1 MTGPMRI
8 PLLVILGPTASGKSA
23 VGMAL
28 ARRMDGEIVSADSM
42 QVYRGMD
49 IGTAKPS
56 LGEQVEIRHH
66 LIDAADPDEV
76 FNVARYQE
84 LAGAAI
90 ADAASRGKLP
100 IMVGGT
106 GLYVDAVVRGFLFP
120 DEGRN
125 PAVRKRLEREAA
137 AGADGA
143 PALHAR
149 LALCDPEAAR
159 TIHPNDLRRIVRALE
174 VFEVTGRPITE
185 LRRKHV
191 PVNAYDSK
199 LFGLTMPREA
209 LAARIDARVDQ
220 MVAAGLVD
228 EVRRLLQMGY
238 DPEATAMQAIGY
250 KEFVAYLAGREGLEQ
265 AIDAV
270 KLETRKYAKRQM
282 TWFRKHDDIE
292 WIDVCG
298 VSDPSDVASE
308 IAARLGDWLEEADTA
323 LGREQGRYRP
333 HRQGN

>member
-1 MTGPMRI
+1 MIETMIETMCI
-8 PLLVILGPTASGKSA
+8 PLLAIVGPTASGKSA

-28 ARRMDGEIVSADSM
+28 ARRLDGEIVSADSM

-56 LGEQVEIRHH
+56 PSEQAETRHH
-66 LIDAADPDEV
+66 LIDVADPDEV

-84 LAGAAI
+84 LASAAI
-90 ADAASRGKLP
+90 ADVASRGKVP
-100 IMVGGT
+100 IVVGGT

-125 PAVRKRLEREAA
+125 PKVRARLEREAA
-137 AGADGA
+137 SSEGGAA
-143 PALHAR
+143 LLHAR
-149 LALCDPEAAR
+149 LASCDPEAAQR
-159 TIHPNDLRRIVRALE
+159 IHPNDLRRIVRALE

-191 PVNAYDSK
+191 PKGAYSAK
-199 LFGLTMPREA
+199 LFGLAIGREE
-209 LAARIDARVDQ
+209 LARRIDARVDE

-238 DPEATAMQAIGY
+238 DPQATAMQAIGY
-250 KEFVAYLAGREGLEQ
+250 KEFAAYLAGQEGLKQ

-270 KLETRKYAKRQM
+270 KVETRKYAKRQM
-282 TWFRKHDDIE
+282 TWFRKHDDIV
-292 WIDVCG
+292 WIDALA
-298 VSDPSDVASE
+298 VSDPSDTASE
-308 IAARLGDWLEEADTA
+308 IVARLGDWLEEANTA
-323 LGREQGRYRP
+323 LGRR
-333 HRQGN
+333 

>member
-1 MTGPMRI
+1 MTDVMRI
-8 PLLVILGPTASGKSA
+8 PLLVIVGPTASGKSA
-23 VGMAL
+23 VAMAL
-28 ARRMDGEIVSADSM
+28 ALRLDGEIVSADSM

-56 LGEQVEIRHH
+56 LGEQAEIRHH

-106 GLYVDAVVRGFLFP
+106 GLYVDAVARGFLFP

-125 PAVRKRLEREAA
+125 PAVRQRLEREA

-149 LALCDPEAAR
+149 LALCDPEAAAR
-159 TIHPNDLRRIVRALE
+159 IHPNDLRRIVRALE
-174 VFEVTGRPITE
+174 VFEVTGRPITQ

-191 PVNAYDSK
+191 PVNAYNTR

-228 EVRRLLQMGY
+228 EVRGLLQMGY

-250 KEFVAYLAGREGLEQ
+250 KEFAAYLAGREGLDR

-282 TWFRKHDDIE
+282 TWFRKHDDIA

-298 VSDPSDVASE
+298 ISDPSDAASE

-323 LGREQGRYRP
+323 LGREQRRCGRHPQR
-333 HRQGN
+333 R

>member
-1 MTGPMRI
+1 MTWPMRI
-8 PLLVILGPTASGKSA
+8 PLLVIVGPTASGKSA

-28 ARRMDGEIVSADSM
+28 ARRLDGEIVSADSM

-49 IGTAKPS
+49 IGTAKPTPS
-56 LGEQVEIRHH
+56 EQAEIRHH
-66 LIDAADPDEV
+66 LIDVADPDEV

-84 LAGAAI
+84 LASAAI
-90 ADAASRGKLP
+90 DDAAVRGKLP

-125 PAVRKRLEREAA
+125 SAVRARLEQEAA
-137 AGADGA
+137 GEGGA
-143 PALHAR
+143 PTLHAR
-149 LALCDPEAAR
+149 LASCDPEAAR
-159 TIHPNDLRRIVRALE
+159 RIHPNDLRRIVRALE

-191 PVNAYDSK
+191 PVNAYSAR

-209 LAARIDARVDQ
+209 LTERIDARVDQ

-238 DPEATAMQAIGY
+238 DGQSTAMQAIGY
-250 KEFVAYLAGREGLEQ
+250 KEFAAYLAGREGLEQ
-265 AIDAV
+265 AIDEV

-282 TWFRKHDDIE
+282 TWFRKHDDIT
-292 WIDVCG
+292 WIDVQ
-298 VSDPSDVASE
+298 VASDPSDVASE
-308 IAARLGDWLEEADTA
+308 IMARLGDWLEEADTA
-323 LGREQGRYRP
+323 LGRTQGR
-333 HRQGN
+333 H

>member
-1 MTGPMRI
+1 MTEPMRI
-8 PLLVILGPTASGKSA
+8 PLLVIVGPTASGKSA
-23 VGMAL
+23 VGIAL
-28 ARRMDGEIVSADSM
+28 ARRLDGEIVSADSM

-49 IGTAKPS
+49 IGAAKPS
-56 LGEQVEIRHH
+56 LGEQAEIRHH
-66 LIDAADPDEV
+66 LIDAADLDEL

-84 LAGAAI
+84 LAVAAI

-125 PAVRKRLEREAA
+125 PAVRERLEREAA
-137 AGADGA
+137 AGAEGP

-149 LALCDPEAAR
+149 LALCDPEAAAR
-159 TIHPNDLRRIVRALE
+159 IHPNDLRRIVRALE

-191 PVNAYDSK
+191 SVHAYNAR

-228 EVRRLLQMGY
+228 EVRGLLQTGY
-238 DPEATAMQAIGY
+238 GREATAMQAIGY
-250 KEFVAYLAGREGLEQ
+250 KEFSAYLAGREELDQ

-282 TWFRKHDDIE
+282 TWFRKHDDIA
-292 WIDVCG
+292 WIDVCR
-298 VSDPSDVASE
+298 VSDPSDAASE
-308 IAARLGDWLEEADTA
+308 IVARLGDWLEEADTA
-323 LGREQGRYRP
+323 LGRQQGRYE
-333 HRQGN
+333 